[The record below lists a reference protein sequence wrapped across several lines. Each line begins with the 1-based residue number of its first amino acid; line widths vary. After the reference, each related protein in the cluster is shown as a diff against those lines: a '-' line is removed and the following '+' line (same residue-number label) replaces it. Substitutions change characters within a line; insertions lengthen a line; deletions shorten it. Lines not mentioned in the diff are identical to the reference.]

1 VVVKNNLPASEA
13 RLIIVLIFALLAPS
27 CGRRT
32 DNTSPSRSPGKNEL
46 ISVNSY
52 LVEKDRER
60 IIGYINRK
68 NLQMKETPSGLW
80 YMISE
85 QGTGEFFKDKDKITF
100 DYECTLLDGTLCYT
114 SESLGPKSIILGT
127 TAIEPG
133 LNEGLRMLK
142 PGGKALF
149 ILPPFLAWGLHGDD
163 NKIPPRA
170 VVVYKIIVLK

>member
-1 VVVKNNLPASEA
+1 MVVKNKLPAINTYF
-13 RLIIVLIFALLAPS
+13 IIILTFALLAPS

-32 DNTSPSRSPGKNEL
+32 NNPSSSGTPGKNEL
-46 ISVNSY
+46 ISVNTY

-60 IIGYINRK
+60 IVGYINRR

-85 QGTGEFFKDKDKITF
+85 EGKGEFFNDKDKITF
-100 DYECTLLDGTLCYT
+100 DYECTLLDGTICYT

-170 VVVYKIIVLK
+170 VVVYKINVLK